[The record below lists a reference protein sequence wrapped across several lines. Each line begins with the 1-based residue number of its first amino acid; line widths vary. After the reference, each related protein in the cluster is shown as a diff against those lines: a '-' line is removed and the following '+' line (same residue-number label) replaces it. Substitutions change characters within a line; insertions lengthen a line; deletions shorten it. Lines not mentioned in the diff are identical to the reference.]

1 MDKTDPWRRLAILYA
16 GLFIASVPAG
26 MARPALAFHL
36 RYDLGATM
44 VATASL
50 TSSFMAGR
58 ALSSIASGFI
68 GELAP
73 NRKRLIIGLG
83 VASIGLFLL
92 LVLPSLGRAETVVAF
107 TSIWGMLGGITWP
120 TLQVA
125 VAEMGKARSGLALS
139 IYYATASLGISLGN
153 WLFGHLSVS
162 YTEMLEL
169 AGAILILS
177 SPIIALAVEPVGEPA
192 GKRRLKR
199 ALTRVRDPV
208 ILWVIIAA
216 FAIGILNGVLRE
228 YFYIY
233 SHEVF
238 GLTKASL
245 GDVLTTAGVFSV
257 LLSLTVGP
265 LSDKYGIP
273 RLLLVVLAITGI
285 GGLLVG
291 DPLGSVLILSTG
303 YVLAAGGARSS
314 LPLTR
319 NAGIAGRTGGAM
331 VVGASNMASSLGMLS
346 GPPIAGFVYQ
356 HSPGYAGV
364 PFIAASLFVFAVMA
378 AYIVIV
384 VTRSRRRTGLYIH
397 GVKVVTSG

>member
-1 MDKTDPWRRLAILYA
+1 MKSNGANWSRLVALYA
-16 GLFIASVPAG
+16 GLFMASIPAG
-26 MARPALAFHL
+26 LARPALAFHL
-36 RYDLGATM
+36 RYDLGATAF
-44 VATASL
+44 ATASL
-50 TSSFMAGR
+50 TSSFMGGR
-58 ALSSIASGFI
+58 ALASIASGFI

-73 NRKRLIIGLG
+73 GMKRLIIGLG
-83 VASIGLFLL
+83 VAGIGLFLL
-92 LVLPSLGRAETVVAF
+92 TVLPNLGEASTVVAL
-107 TSIWGMLGGITWP
+107 TTVWGVLGGITWP

-125 VAEMGKARSGLALS
+125 VAEMGRGRSGLALS

-153 WLFGHLSVS
+153 WLFGHLKIAYV
-162 YTEMLEL
+162 EMLEL

-177 SPIIALAVEPVGEPA
+177 SPVIALSVEPVWGTS
-192 GKRRLKR
+192 GRRRLKR
-199 ALTRVRDPV
+199 ALTRVRDPI
-208 ILWVIIAA
+208 ILWVIVSA

-245 GDVLTTAGVFSV
+245 GDVLSIAGVFSV

-319 NAGIAGRTGGAM
+319 NAGIAGRIGGAM

-356 HSPGYAGV
+356 HSPRYAGV
-364 PFIAASLFVFAVMA
+364 PFIAASLFIFAVMII
-378 AYIVIV
+378 YIAIV
-384 VTRSRRRTGLYIH
+384 VMRSRKRTGY
-397 GVKVVTSG
+397 TS